1 MISDN
6 ILMKLNNININ
17 LLFFQQLAN
26 KLYIIN
32 CTIILYTP
40 ESFRIKINVKF
51 SFYLL
56 NYTITNVHVY
66 I

>member
-17 LLFFQQLAN
+17 LLVFQQPAN
-26 KLYIIN
+26 KLYILN

-40 ESFRIKINVKF
+40 ESLRIKFTVKF